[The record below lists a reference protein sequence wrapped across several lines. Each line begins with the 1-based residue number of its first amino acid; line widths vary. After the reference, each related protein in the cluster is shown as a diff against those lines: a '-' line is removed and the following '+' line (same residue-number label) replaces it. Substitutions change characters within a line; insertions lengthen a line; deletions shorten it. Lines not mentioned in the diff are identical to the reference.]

1 MRVKIA
7 DKQAF
12 VIKVE
17 NLIKQIEDQRAKYIA
32 ETKEFYA
39 KKRSTFFGKLFYDA
53 SKEADDLFLDSAYCN
68 NQYIQL
74 QSLKNALQSSEIEE
88 VWLEER
94 QIGWFL

>member
-17 NLIKQIEDQRAKYIA
+17 KLIKQIDEDRAKDIA

-39 KKRSTFFGKLFYDA
+39 KKRSTFFGRLFYDA
-53 SKEADDLFLDSAYCN
+53 SKEEDELFLASMYADS
-68 NQYIQL
+68 QYKQL
-74 QSLKNALQSSEIEE
+74 LSLKNALQSSEIEE

>member
-12 VIKVE
+12 VFKVE
-17 NLIKQIEDQRAKYIA
+17 KLIKQIDEDRAKDIA

-39 KKRSTFFGKLFYDA
+39 KKRSTFFGRLFYNDIE
-53 SKEADDLFLDSAYCN
+53 EADELFLASAYCN
-68 NQYIQL
+68 DQYRQL
-74 QSLKNALQSSEIEE
+74 QSLKNALQSNEIDE
-88 VWLEER
+88 VWLEEN